1 MPYVY
6 NRLFL
11 DTQYDMRKDRD
22 IFKIGDSAVL
32 VDQDGDITVK
42 EKELRGSEC
51 LWELLT
57 RKSVNK
63 NQVTSDDLRTYRKIL
78 LMTNAHLERYQPGGV
93 INVSRGKKF
102 RKIIAHLSRD
112 PKARMS
118 NRGYVAHGKNTEMS
132 TSELYYNSARP

>member
-1 MPYVY
+1 MFGREKVDFLASPYLMPNVY

-11 DTQYDMRKDRD
+11 DTQYNIRKDSD

-32 VDQDGDITVK
+32 VDQDGDITIK

-63 NQVTSDDLRTYRKIL
+63 DHVTSDDLRTYRKIL

-93 INVSRGKKF
+93 IHVSRGKKF
-102 RKIIAHLSRD
+102 RKIKGTDVESGLRRAW
-112 PKARMS
+112 KK
-118 NRGYVAHGKNTEMS
+118 Y
-132 TSELYYNSARP
+132 